1 MLPSIPGYDGW
12 KNDYD
17 GGDEDEE
24 QGDPDFYWDSDDR

>member
-1 MLPSIPGYDGW
+1 MMGYDAW

-17 GGDEDEE
+17 ADEEEE